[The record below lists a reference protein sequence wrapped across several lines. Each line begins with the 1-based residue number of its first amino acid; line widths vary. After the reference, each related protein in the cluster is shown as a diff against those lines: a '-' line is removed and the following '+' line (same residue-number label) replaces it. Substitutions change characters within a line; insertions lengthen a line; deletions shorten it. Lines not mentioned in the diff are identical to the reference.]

1 MPRGLK
7 NFLKTLGAI
16 CDGLEL
22 IGLIVRFVI
31 LIVTFVFSFF
41 P

>member
-7 NFLKTLGAI
+7 NFLKTLGFI
-16 CDGLEL
+16 FESLD
-22 IGLIVRFVI
+22 FVGSI
-31 LIVTFVFSFF
+31 LLFFFSFF

>member
-1 MPRGLK
+1 MLRGFK
-7 NFLKTLGAI
+7 NFFRTLGAI
-16 CDGLEL
+16 FDGLEL
-22 IGLIVRFVI
+22 LWLIVRFAI

>member
-7 NFLKTLGAI
+7 NFLKTLDVIFCSLDFVGS
-16 CDGLEL
+16 
-22 IGLIVRFVI
+22 IVMF
-31 LIVTFVFSFF
+31 LFSFF